1 MAGLRTIRCI
11 EGNMDDTQHIKI
23 LCIEDEFFISE
34 LYTRALRTAGYEVVV
49 ISDGDL
55 ALAEAEKDLYDIILL
70 DIMIPGMSG
79 IEILR
84 RLRGSN
90 RTTTLKAKIIITT
103 NLDQEEEGRASIEEK
118 ADGYLIKAEITPRE
132 LVAYLKQLQL

>member
-1 MAGLRTIRCI
+1 MKQKI
-11 EGNMDDTQHIKI
+11 NI

-34 LYTRALRTAGYEVVV
+34 LYTRALRSAGYDVTV
-49 ISDGDL
+49 IYNGDT
-55 ALAEAEKDLYDIILL
+55 ALLEAEKDIYDIILL

-84 RLRGSN
+84 RLRDKN
-90 RTTTLKAKIIITT
+90 RPNRLKAKIIITT
-103 NLDQEEEGRASIEEK
+103 NLDQAEESRANIEEK

-132 LVAYLKQLQL
+132 LVTYLKQIEF